1 MRSAPWPVRSRT
13 RGARTATGPM
23 PVMISRSGR
32 WPWRT
37 SRRRPSSVR
46 ASEWPSRN
54 AATSGLDRP
63 RQQGPGAAAQHL
75 GQRIGKRRWLGKLQ
89 NGIVTHG
96 VSLLRWRSGGS
107 ITPTIRRLN
116 PSPRHQLLAI
126 ARPALMRRLFE
137 LAALPTRDR
146 FCPLKVCAV
155 VLLLLVLVL
164 SSWRPAVA
172 LRPAMTCG
180 DPQEPGLE
188 HLSQCNDP
196 EGVIHFGIGRERHR
210 RNRRNISF
218 EVSLTSRTRLAV
230 QRGLV
235 DFRLYGRLRGEDYTD
250 ARGTLTLASGETTKT
265 ISISLLDDSASEG
278 VEPFTLSLAN
288 ASGANFVDLESR
300 NK

>member
-54 AATSGLDRP
+54 AATLRLDRP

-126 ARPALMRRLFE
+126 APVVHTTGGSIVISLSLMR
-137 LAALPTRDR
+137 T
-146 FCPLKVCAV
+146 
-155 VLLLLVLVL
+155 LLLVG
-164 SSWRPAVA
+164 WPRP
-172 LRPAMTCG
+172 C
-180 DPQEPGLE
+180 
-188 HLSQCNDP
+188 
-196 EGVIHFGIGRERHR
+196 
-210 RNRRNISF
+210 
-218 EVSLTSRTRLAV
+218 
-230 QRGLV
+230 QRAGH
-235 DFRLYGRLRGEDYTD
+235 
-250 ARGTLTLASGETTKT
+250 SC
-265 ISISLLDDSASEG
+265 
-278 VEPFTLSLAN
+278 
-288 ASGANFVDLESR
+288 
-300 NK
+300 